1 MTENK
6 TAVRSRVWRNGEL
19 ELENFPFERI
29 SEFLEQ
35 DGCLVWVDLC
45 DADAQDLAALAQE
58 LTLDPLA
65 VEDAVGHAERAKATR
80 YATHTF
86 ITAYAVTTNGDEDP
100 LQDPPR
106 DLSESCL
113 SIPRVSA
120 FVLHRGVVTVRSG
133 QEFDIDQVLQRWQDN
148 ADLLKYGP
156 GCVGPRPARL
166 HRRRL
171 LRGRATS
178 R

>member
-65 VEDAVGHAERAKATR
+65 VET
-80 YATHTF
+80 
-86 ITAYAVTTNGDEDP
+86 P
-100 LQDPPR
+100 
-106 DLSESCL
+106 
-113 SIPRVSA
+113 
-120 FVLHRGVVTVRSG
+120 SG
-133 QEFDIDQVLQRWQDN
+133 TPN
-148 ADLLKYGP
+148 
-156 GCVGPRPARL
+156 GPRPP
-166 HRRRL
+166 
-171 LRGRATS
+171 ATPPTRS
-178 R
+178 SPPTR